1 MFYVPISLFC
11 TLLLCFHLAFFFSS
25 TTTNTYLPSLCSP
38 ISKTNTTTAKKYPS
52 SIPKTPL
59 PQEPNATTKY
69 PSSKPKTPPSQ
80 EPKYE
85 EEEVEE
91 DDEEEEDEALF
102 RLASLTNPNPTTPK
116 KIAFMFLTTTPL
128 PLSPLW
134 ELFFQPPN
142 QTQTLYNIYIHA
154 DPSRPYDPP
163 FSGVFSGRVIPSKP
177 TSRADPSLISAARRL
192 LARALLHDP
201 SNAMFVLLS
210 PSCIPIRSFPFI
222 YKTLANC
229 STKSF
234 IEILSNEP
242 TLRSR
247 YDARGSG
254 TMLPEVRFDSFR
266 VGSQFFVL
274 SRKHARFVVSDT
286 RLWPKFKLP
295 CESVYTCYAEEHY
308 FSTLLNMEMEVGDG
322 TCVPATLT
330 HVDWSWSGGKY
341 GHPRTY
347 RPEQVGPGLIR
358 GFRSARPR
366 YGDAGAGNWSSSED
380 YPFLFARKFSP
391 TCLEPLMR
399 IASDVIFRD

>member
-11 TLLLCFHLAFFFSS
+11 TLLLCLHLAFFFSS

-38 ISKTNTTTAKKYPS
+38 ISKTNTNTT
-52 SIPKTPL
+52 T
-59 PQEPNATTKY
+59 TTKY
-69 PSSKPKTPPSQ
+69 PSSKPKTPPPQ
-80 EPKYE
+80 GAKYE
-85 EEEVEE
+85 EEEVVEE
-91 DDEEEEDEALF
+91 DDDEEEDDALF

-134 ELFFQPPN
+134 ELFFQTPKPPN
-142 QTQTLYNIYIHA
+142 QTQPLFNIYIHA

-177 TSRADPSLISAARRL
+177 TRRADPSLISAARRL

-222 YKTLANC
+222 YETLANC

-234 IEILSNEP
+234 IEILSNET
-242 TLRSR
+242 TLRVR

-266 VGSQFFVL
+266 VGSQFFAL
-274 SRKHARFVVSDT
+274 SRRHARLVVTDT

-295 CESVYTCYAEEHY
+295 CKSVYTCYPEEHY
-308 FSTLLNMEMEVGDG
+308 FSTLLGMEMEVGDD

-330 HVDWSWSGGKY
+330 HVDWSWRGSKY

-347 RPEQVGPGLIR
+347 KPEQVGPGLIR
-358 GFRSARPR
+358 GLRRARPR
-366 YGDAGAGNWSSSED
+366 YGDAGAGNWSSSEE

-391 TCLEPLMR
+391 MCLEPLMR